1 MTIWL
6 AAIGEPVPLEARPV
20 DRPHRMGYLAR
31 FLAGRGHNVVWWTSA
46 FDHFRKRH
54 IVPRDET
61 AHLSCGLS
69 IRMLR
74 GRGYQRNVSLAR
86 FLDHAEVADKF
97 SREAEMA
104 VTGKDRPQLVVAA
117 LPSIDLAAAC
127 SRFGRRHGI
136 PVVLDMRDMWPD
148 IFVDTAPAPVRPL
161 ARAVLQPL
169 FRQAHT
175 ACAQASAITG
185 ITDAFVD
192 WGLARGCRCRTALD
206 RAFPLGYD
214 AETPSAEA
222 IQNADERW
230 DRMGVKEDGWFTVC
244 YFGGLSRQLDL
255 LHVIQAAR
263 LLRARGARVRFV
275 LCGEGERLE
284 EYRRA
289 AEGMD
294 NVILPGWVGRAQINA
309 LMRRSHAGLDP
320 LPERYDFLATINNKA
335 IEYMSAPLPVISSPR
350 RGVLCELLERRGCGV
365 SYNAGDSN
373 GLTTILSSLSRN
385 RGVAKCMREASG
397 ALFREQFVAE
407 TVCASM
413 ESHFERIASK

>member
-6 AAIGEPVPLEARPV
+6 AAIGEPVPLEAGGA
-20 DRPHRMGYLAR
+20 DRLHRMGYLAR
-31 FLAGRGHNVVWWTSA
+31 FLAGRGHHVVWWTSA

-54 IVPRDET
+54 IVPRDQT
-61 AHLSCGLS
+61 ADLTPGLR

-74 GRGYQRNVSLAR
+74 GCGYQRNLSVAR
-86 FLDHAEVADKF
+86 LLDHAEVADKF
-97 SREAEMA
+97 SREAETA
-104 VTGKDRPQLVVAA
+104 VDENRPQLVVAA

-148 IFVDTAPAPVRPL
+148 IFVDTAPAPARPL
-161 ARAVLQPL
+161 ARALLQPL
-169 FRQAHT
+169 FRQART

-192 WGLARGCRCRTALD
+192 WGLARGCRRRTTFD

-214 AETPSAEA
+214 AETPSAES
-222 IQNADERW
+222 IQNANERW
-230 DRMGVKEDGWFTVC
+230 DRMGVREDGWFTVC

-255 LHVIQAAR
+255 LHVIEAAR
-263 LLRARGARVRFV
+263 LLRRRGARMRFV

-289 AEGMD
+289 AQGMD
-294 NVILPGWVGRAQINA
+294 NVILPGWVGRVQIYA

-335 IEYMSAPLPVISSPR
+335 IEYMSASLPVISSPR
-350 RGVLCELLERRGCGV
+350 RGVLYELLERHGCGL
-365 SYNAGDSN
+365 SYNAGDAD
-373 GLTTILSSLSRN
+373 GLASILNSLSRN
-385 RGVAKCMREASG
+385 PETAHSMREASG
-397 ALFREQFVAE
+397 ALFREQFVAG

-413 ESHFERIASK
+413 ESHFERIASQ